1 MATISFKNVGYNT
14 QQVIEE
20 AVASEAAPIPVGIKT
35 PLETGGADGLL
46 VMNYE
51 LSDQLADNLKNLL
64 LTNWGERLGE
74 YFFGANLRPLT
85 TEFVSQDNFDS
96 EAVVRI
102 KGAVTRWMPYIDLVD
117 FLSEVDR
124 LENTNTGIIRVTI
137 TYNIPQLNEANR
149 RLQIVL
155 YVL

>member
-1 MATISFKNVGYNT
+1 MATISFKNVGYTT

-20 AVASEAAPIPVGIKT
+20 TAAAEIAPIPVGIKT
-35 PLETGGADGLL
+35 PLELGGQDGLL

-124 LENTNTGIIRVTI
+124 LENVNTGIIRVTI

>member
-1 MATISFKNVGYNT
+1 MATISFKNVGYT
-14 QQVIEE
+14 SQQVIEE
-20 AVASEAAPIPVGIKT
+20 TAASEIASIPVGIKT
-35 PLETGGADGLL
+35 PLELGGQDGLL

-102 KGAVTRWMPYIDLVD
+102 KGAVTRWMPYVDLVD